1 MSRNTDVLIIGGGI
15 AGTSIARELSRYEL
29 DVMLI
34 EKEADVGWGQTKA
47 SYAICHPG
55 ARWAQG
61 TLAQRM
67 MAESHRVWDQHG
79 G

>member
-1 MSRNTDVLIIGGGI
+1 MPRSTDVLIIGGGI

-29 DVMLI
+29 DVTLV

-61 TLAQRM
+61 TLAQ
-67 MAESHRVWDQHG
+67 
-79 G
+79 

>member
-1 MSRNTDVLIIGGGI
+1 MSEKTDVSIIGGGI

-29 DVMLI
+29 NVMLL

-47 SYAICHPG
+47 SYGICHPG
-55 ARWAQG
+55 ALWDQR

-67 MAESHRVWDQHG
+67 KSYE
-79 G
+79 